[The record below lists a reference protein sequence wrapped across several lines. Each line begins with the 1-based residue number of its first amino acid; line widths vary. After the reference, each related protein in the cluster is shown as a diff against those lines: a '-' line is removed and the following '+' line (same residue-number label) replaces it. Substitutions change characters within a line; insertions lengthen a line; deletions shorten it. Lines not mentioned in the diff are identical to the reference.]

1 MKDGQ
6 AINIGFGKNISI
18 NELADLIHHKKI
30 YLDPVDEPFENLADI
45 SKAKDLLNWAP
56 TVSVKD
62 WIKKYISMKENF

>member
-45 SKAKDLLNWAP
+45 SKAKDLLGEA
-56 TVSVKD
+56 TVSVQD